1 MGISGAGSLLGSLVI
16 ASLPERRRG
25 LLYLLSAMFLGGS
38 LLAFSAAGT
47 FVAAAVVM
55 VLVGIG
61 TAGRQ
66 TLGNV
71 LLQSYVEDRY
81 RGRVMSI
88 WMTQWGMMSGGT
100 LVVGLVAE
108 AVGIRAALGGLAA
121 ALIGFTVAVLM
132 LVPRV
137 RRIE

>member
-1 MGISGAGSLLGSLVI
+1 MI

-25 LLYLLSAMFLGGS
+25 LLYLLSAIFLGAS
-38 LLAFSAAGT
+38 LLAFSASET
-47 FVAAAVVM
+47 FVVASVIM

-100 LVVGLVAE
+100 LFVGLVAE
-108 AVGIRAALGGLAA
+108 AFGIQIALGALSIGLILF
-121 ALIGFTVAVLM
+121 ALGVLVF
-132 LVPRV
+132 VPRV
-137 RRIE
+137 RRIA